1 VEIRTLLDDDVGA
14 VLALNAASVDATS
27 PMDAPALATYRSLV
41 AEALV
46 CVVDDSVVAAF
57 ALAYGPGAAYES
69 INYRWHAERFDD
81 FLYLD
86 RIVVGAD
93 FRRRGIASA
102 LYDRL
107 EQVAAPHGR
116 MVCEVYSD
124 PPNTGS
130 LAFHRSRGYLELG
143 HLDQAN
149 GHRCVML
156 EKPL

>member
-1 VEIRTLLDDDVGA
+1 MEIRSMQDGDVDA

-27 PMDAPALATYRSLV
+27 PLDAPSLATYRSMV
-41 AEALV
+41 ADDLV
-46 CVVDDSVVAAF
+46 CLVDEQVAAF
-57 ALAYGPGAAYES
+57 ALAYGPGAAYPS
-69 INYRWHAERFDD
+69 INYRWHADRFDD

-107 EQVAAPHGR
+107 EEVATARGR

-130 LAFHRSRGYLELG
+130 LAFHRGRGYVEIG
-143 HLDQAN
+143 YLDQAN
-149 GHRCVML
+149 GYQCVML